1 MLDIV
6 SILSDSS
13 VMTEITVESPQL
25 APAVERFILHWGD
38 MGNQW
43 GVNRS
48 VAQIHALLY
57 LSERPRTAEDIAD
70 TLGMARS
77 NVSNSLK
84 ELIGWKLIRRVPVL
98 GDRRDHFEAE
108 TDLFEMVT
116 RIAQGRKERE
126 IDPAAAAL
134 RACMADAKGDPK
146 VGAVALARLA
156 EMQNFIE
163 TLNRWYDQMLG
174 VPPAKIMSLIN
185 MGAKVVN
192 FLSFGRGRK
201 AKAKAKDG

>member
-1 MLDIV
+1 
-6 SILSDSS
+6 
-13 VMTEITVESPQL
+13 MTEITGESRKL

-57 LSERPRTAEDIAD
+57 LSERPQAAEYVAD
-70 TLGMARS
+70 TLGLARS

-84 ELIGWKLIRRVPVL
+84 ELIGWKLVRRVPVL

-108 TDLFEMVT
+108 TDLYEMVT

-134 RACMADAKGDPK
+134 RACMAEAKADPK

-156 EMQNFIE
+156 EMQKFIE
-163 TLNRWYDQMLG
+163 TLNRWYEQMLS

-192 FLSFGRGRK
+192 FLSFGRGK
-201 AKAKAKDG
+201 KAKDG